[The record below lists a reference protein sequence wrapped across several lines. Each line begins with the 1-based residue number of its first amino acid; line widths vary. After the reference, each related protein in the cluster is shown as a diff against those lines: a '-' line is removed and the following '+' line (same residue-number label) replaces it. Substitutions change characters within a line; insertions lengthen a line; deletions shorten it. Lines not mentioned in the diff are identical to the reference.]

1 MLVNDCDSKYQ
12 REHRVWGYLGLT
24 FSKAHPWGP
33 ALGAH
38 PPSCTE
44 AHRDPGHQPVL
55 LRCLRQLPSYSKP
68 DCAEWNPEP
77 SGKGL
82 NIQPR
87 RLFGSC
93 FLTAPV
99 RKPCAIQGP
108 GSPHSMQQH
117 LGYTQA
123 AGVRYYGAGAQQPK
137 CLANKLPFIKCRISK
152 LGCLWQW
159 KCQKGMRY
167 SYNEQVSAQP
177 AENKVRTVPA
187 PPSLETSVH
196 DLFFSHVFSSV
207 TPVSISSCR
216 TNTHTEYA
224 TQQLYKLNW
233 AL

>member
-1 MLVNDCDSKYQ
+1 MHWSPQ
-12 REHRVWGYLGLT
+12 RSWSPASSAEVPQAAPQLLQTRLCWVKSRALWERAEH
-24 FSKAHPWGP
+24 P
-33 ALGAH
+33 AQ
-38 PPSCTE
+38 E
-44 AHRDPGHQPVL
+44 ALWLAKH
-55 LRCLRQLPSYSKP
+55 
-68 DCAEWNPEP
+68 
-77 SGKGL
+77 
-82 NIQPR
+82 
-87 RLFGSC
+87 
-93 FLTAPV
+93 TAPL

-207 TPVSISSCR
+207 TPVRISSCR